1 MSLCCHSV
9 SLFCPPRTKTSI
21 AGSYIQ
27 LYQYLVK
34 KAKFTCYNLF
44 MASGSSETFN
54 LPFPQ
59 ATDPVNVHG
68 DIHDLVAMLEQVL
81 PPLGVGY
88 FQLNVKNTSGSQIIA
103 GTPVYATGY
112 AGKTT
117 VAKALPSTVGPI
129 LGLLKDTT
137 ANNADGVVVVAGVL
151 EGINTSS
158 FTAGQVLYVGESG
171 GLSSTQPATGGG
183 AVGIVAVAA
192 ETGVVIVEAKGNGT
206 WGALKAGLA

>member
-1 MSLCCHSV
+1 MATGHSD
-9 SLFCPPRTKTSI
+9 
-21 AGSYIQ
+21 
-27 LYQYLVK
+27 
-34 KAKFTCYNLF
+34 
-44 MASGSSETFN
+44 TFN

-68 DIHDLVAMLEQVL
+68 DIRALVAMLEEVL

-88 FQLNVKNTSGSQIIA
+88 FQLNVKNTSGSTITA

-112 AGKTT
+112 SGKTT
-117 VAKALPSTVGPI
+117 IDKALPSTVGPI
-129 LGLLKDTT
+129 LGLLKETT
-137 ANNADGVVVVAGVL
+137 TNNSDGVVVVAGVL

-158 FTAGQVLYVGESG
+158 FAAGQVLYVGELG
-171 GLSSTQPATGGG
+171 GLSSTQPSSGGG

-192 ETGVVIVEAKGNGT
+192 EAGVVIVEAKGNGT

>member
-1 MSLCCHSV
+1 
-9 SLFCPPRTKTSI
+9 
-21 AGSYIQ
+21 
-27 LYQYLVK
+27 
-34 KAKFTCYNLF
+34 
-44 MASGSSETFN
+44 MASGSSDVYN
-54 LPFPQ
+54 LPFPE

-88 FQLNVKNTSGSQIIA
+88 FQLNVKNTSGSQIVA

-112 AGKTT
+112 TTKTT
-117 VAKALPSTVGPI
+117 IAKALPSTTAPI
-129 LGLLKDTT
+129 LGLLKETT
-137 ANNADGVVVVAGVL
+137 ENNADGVVIVAGVL

-171 GLSSTQPATGGG
+171 GLSSTQPAGGGG
-183 AVGIVAVAA
+183 AVGIVAHAA
-192 ETGVVIVEAKGNGT
+192 STGIIIVEAKGNGT